1 MLGLMQDRPLLISQI
16 IDFAGKYH
24 PDVEIVTRTVEGPI
38 HRYGYKDALK
48 RSKQVAEALQG
59 LGLKLGDPVGT
70 IAWNPFRHFELYFGI
85 SGIGAVLHTINPRL
99 APEHVAYIANHAEA
113 KAIFVDLNLL
123 PIVEGVF
130 DKLKTVKHVVVMTD
144 RAHMP
149 ASSRIPNLLCYEE
162 LIAAHPGTLKWP
174 DFDEKTASSLCYTSG
189 TTGNPKG
196 VLYSHRSTMIHS
208 IMASNGSAIPMD
220 PDTTLLPVVP
230 MFHANAWGLIYAAP
244 MCGAKLVLPGPKLDG
259 ASIYE
264 LLDKE
269 QVTLSAGVP
278 TVWLAL
284 LDYCAQNKLKMT
296 SVKRS
301 LIGGSAVPYAMI
313 SRFWKEHEIEVA
325 QGWGMTEMSPLGTLT
340 RFNKGE
346 RELPDADRFAITAK
360 QGRPV
365 FGCEMKIIDDAGND
379 LPEDGSVSG
388 NMVVRGP
395 WIVKGYMKGDGQSQF
410 LADDWFMTGD
420 VCKIESDGS
429 VVITDRSKDVIKSGG
444 EWISSIDLENAAMGC
459 PGVAEAAVIGVHHP
473 KWDERP
479 LMVVVKRPD
488 ADVTKAD
495 ILKFL
500 EGKIAKWWMPD
511 DVQFID
517 AIPHGATGKILK
529 TALRKQFE
537 DYKLPTA

>member
-16 IDFAGKYH
+16 IDFAAAAYPK
-24 PDVEIVTRTVEGPI
+24 VEIVSRTVEGPI
-38 HRYGYKDALK
+38 HRYGYKDAQK
-48 RSKQVAEALQG
+48 RAKKLAEALLG
-59 LGLKLGDPVGT
+59 LGIKLGDRVGT
-70 IAWNPFRHFELYFGI
+70 VAWNSYRHFELYFGI
-85 SGIGAVLHTINPRL
+85 SGIGAVLHTLNPRL
-99 APEHVAYIANHAEA
+99 APEHVAYIANHAEDQI
-113 KAIFVDLNLL
+113 IFVDLNLL
-123 PIVEGVF
+123 PIVEGVWEN
-130 DKLKTVKHVVVMTD
+130 LKTVKHVVVMTD

-149 ASSRIPNLLCYEE
+149 ASSKISKLLCYEE
-162 LIAAHPGTLKWP
+162 LIAEKPGTLKWH
-174 DFDEKTASSLCYTSG
+174 DFDERTASSLCYTSG

-208 IMASNGSAIPMD
+208 MMMCSGPVLALD
-220 PDTTLLPVVP
+220 PDTTILPVVP
-230 MFHANAWGLIYAAP
+230 MFHANAWGLVYAGP
-244 MCGAKLVLPGPKLDG
+244 ICGAKLVFPGFKLDG

-284 LDYCAQNKLKMT
+284 LDYCAQNKLKMS

-301 LIGGSAVPYAMI
+301 LIGGSAVPLAMI
-313 SRFWKEHEIEVA
+313 ERFWKEHEIEVA

-340 RFNKGE
+340 RFNRGE
-346 RELPDADRFAITAK
+346 RDLPDAERFAITAK

-365 FGCEMKIIDDAGND
+365 FGVEMKIVDDAGQD
-379 LPEDGSVSG
+379 LPLDGSVSG

-395 WIVKGYMKGDGQSQF
+395 WIVSGYMKGEGRSQF
-410 LADDWFMTGD
+410 VKDDWFHTGD

-459 PGVAEAAVIGVHHP
+459 PGVAEAAVIGVPHP

-479 LMVVVKRPD
+479 LLIVVRRPD
-488 ADVTKAD
+488 SQVSKAEV
-495 ILKFL
+495 LKFL
-500 EGKIAKWWMPD
+500 DGKIAKWWMPD

-537 DYKLPTA
+537 GYKLPAA

>member
-16 IDFAGKYH
+16 IDYAAAAY

-38 HRYGYKDALK
+38 HRYGYRDAQK
-48 RSKQVAEALQG
+48 RAKQLAEALQG
-59 LGLKLGDPVGT
+59 LGIKLGDRVGT
-70 IAWNPFRHFELYFGI
+70 IAWNTYRHFELYFGI
-85 SGIGAVLHTINPRL
+85 SGIGAVLHTLNPRL
-99 APEHVAYIANHAEA
+99 APEHVAYIANHAEDQI
-113 KAIFVDLNLL
+113 IFVDLNLV
-123 PIVEGVF
+123 PVVEAVF
-130 DKLKTVKHVVVMTD
+130 DQLKTVKHVVVMTD

-149 ASSRIPNLLCYEE
+149 TSAKIPNLLCYEE
-162 LIAAHPGTLKWP
+162 LIADKPGTLTWP
-174 DFDEKTASSLCYTSG
+174 EFDEKTASSLCYTSG

-208 IMASNGSAIPMD
+208 MMMCSGPVLALD
-220 PDTTLLPVVP
+220 PDTTILPVVP
-230 MFHANAWGLIYAAP
+230 MFHANAWGLVYAGP
-244 MCGAKLVLPGPKLDG
+244 FCGTKLVFPGFKLDG

-269 QVTLSAGVP
+269 KVTLSAGVP

-284 LDYCAQNKLKMT
+284 LDYCRQNNLKMS
-296 SVKRS
+296 SVKRT

-313 SRFWKEHEIEVA
+313 ERFWKEHGVEVA

-340 RFNKGE
+340 RFNRGE
-346 RELPDADRFAITAK
+346 RDLPDAERFAITAK

-379 LPEDGSVSG
+379 LPLDGSVSG

-395 WIVKGYMKGDGQSQF
+395 WIVKGYMKGDGKSQF
-410 LADDWFMTGD
+410 LENDWFHTGD

-459 PGVAEAAVIGVHHP
+459 EGVAEAAVIGVPHP

-479 LMVVVKRPD
+479 LLIVVRRPD

-495 ILKFL
+495 ILKYL

-511 DVQFID
+511 DVQFIE